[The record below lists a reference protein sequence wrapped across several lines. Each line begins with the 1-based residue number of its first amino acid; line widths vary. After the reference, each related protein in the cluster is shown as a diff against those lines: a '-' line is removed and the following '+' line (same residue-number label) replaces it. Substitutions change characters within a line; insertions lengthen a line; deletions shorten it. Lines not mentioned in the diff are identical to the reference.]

1 MRTTRYVLSSALA
14 LVFMAIC
21 SLAQAQT
28 ALQLV
33 PVPPCRLVDTRP
45 QYGGNGPIQGGTS
58 QSFVL
63 TGKCSIPDTAAAFSL
78 NAAVVPQGPL
88 GYLTI
93 WPTGQTRPVVAT
105 LNSLDGR
112 IKANAAIIGAG
123 TGGAVSVYV
132 TNTTNV
138 VLDVDGY
145 FAPAIDSALAFYP
158 LTPCRIADT
167 RPQHGG
173 GGPIAGGTTQNFPI
187 LDIPRG

>member
-1 MRTTRYVLSSALA
+1 MRTTRYVLSSAFA
-14 LVFMAIC
+14 LLLMAVS

-33 PVPPCRLVDTRP
+33 PVTPCRLVDTRP
-45 QYGGNGPIQGGTS
+45 QYGGNGPIQGGTF

-78 NAAVVPQGPL
+78 NVAVVPQGSL

-138 VLDVDGY
+138 VWM
-145 FAPAIDSALAFYP
+145 
-158 LTPCRIADT
+158 LTATSR
-167 RPQHGG
+167 RPST
-173 GGPIAGGTTQNFPI
+173 ARWRF
-187 LDIPRG
+187 IP